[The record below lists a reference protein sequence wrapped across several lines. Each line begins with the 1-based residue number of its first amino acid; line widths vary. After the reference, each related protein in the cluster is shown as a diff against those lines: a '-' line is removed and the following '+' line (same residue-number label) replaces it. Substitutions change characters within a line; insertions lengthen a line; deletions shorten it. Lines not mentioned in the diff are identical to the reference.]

1 MINVLAGCVSVA
13 AVCALALSVG
23 GPALASSSSEEGASE
38 AEFEQQVAVDPN
50 NGAQRSAVPI
60 EGEGLKLNTQ
70 PDDQIRIEGG
80 TVTWLDS
87 AGGVVATIGVSSDQG
102 EDVPFTYDE
111 AAHLLRPDAAPELGA
126 EAFADGCMP
135 KWWGWFFN
143 IAWGTLVCLPA
154 TAGVGGVATPIAGAI
169 TGAACEAA
177 GGALVTAVSC

>member
-1 MINVLAGCVSVA
+1 MNVLAGCASVA

-80 TVTWLDS
+80 TVTWL
-87 AGGVVATIGVSSDQG
+87 
-102 EDVPFTYDE
+102 
-111 AAHLLRPDAAPELGA
+111 
-126 EAFADGCMP
+126 
-135 KWWGWFFN
+135 
-143 IAWGTLVCLPA
+143 
-154 TAGVGGVATPIAGAI
+154 
-169 TGAACEAA
+169 
-177 GGALVTAVSC
+177 

>member
-1 MINVLAGCVSVA
+1 M
-13 AVCALALSVG
+13 
-23 GPALASSSSEEGASE
+23 
-38 AEFEQQVAVDPN
+38 
-50 NGAQRSAVPI
+50 
-60 EGEGLKLNTQ
+60 KLNTQ
-70 PDDQIRIEGG
+70 PGDQIRIEGG

-143 IAWGTLVCLPA
+143 ITWGTLVWAESPLRLLGPLREPPARLLVVRLLPPFPA
-154 TAGVGGVATPIAGAI
+154 R
-169 TGAACEAA
+169 
-177 GGALVTAVSC
+177 

>member
-1 MINVLAGCVSVA
+1 MNVLAGCASVA
-13 AVCALALSVG
+13 AVRTLALSVG
-23 GPALASSSSEEGASE
+23 GPARASSSSEEGASE

-70 PDDQIRIEGG
+70 PGDQIRIEGG

-102 EDVPFTYDE
+102 ED
-111 AAHLLRPDAAPELGA
+111 AP
-126 EAFADGCMP
+126 C
-135 KWWGWFFN
+135 
-143 IAWGTLVCLPA
+143 
-154 TAGVGGVATPIAGAI
+154 GVGGVATPIAGAI

>member
-1 MINVLAGCVSVA
+1 MNVLAGCASVA
-13 AVCALALSVG
+13 AVRTLALSVG
-23 GPALASSSSEEGASE
+23 GPAWASSSSEEGASE

-50 NGAQRSAVPI
+50 NGAQRSAVPV

-70 PDDQIRIEGG
+70 PGDQIRIEGG

-102 EDVPFTYDE
+102 EDAPF
-111 AAHLLRPDAAPELGA
+111 
-126 EAFADGCMP
+126 
-135 KWWGWFFN
+135 
-143 IAWGTLVCLPA
+143 
-154 TAGVGGVATPIAGAI
+154 GVGGVATPIAGAI